1 MKRGQFYLLA
11 AIVIISII
19 IGLGVVNNKINA
31 PSEDIK
37 TYDLSKEIEFEG
49 SKVIDQ
55 GVISG
60 TPDQLLLNLEDL
72 ISIYSDNYPES
83 EIAVVYGDS
92 KQIDKLSTYYR
103 VEENNIR
110 IGDTAGIKPKI
121 KSQIPISEI
130 NQQGNKVKILLP
142 GDQAQFTFQV
152 DEGQNFYVIVRKE
165 KGDQKF
171 VVQSG

>member
-55 GVISG
+55 GIISG

-72 ISIYSDNYPES
+72 ISIYSNNYPES

-92 KQIDKLSTYYR
+92 TEINKFSTYYK
-103 VEENNIR
+103 VDEGNIG
-110 IGDTAGIKPKI
+110 IGETAGIRPKL
-121 KSQIPISEI
+121 KSQVPIGEI
-130 NQQGNKVKILLP
+130 NRQGNKVKILLP

-171 VVQSG
+171 IVQSG